1 MLLVRIAM
9 RGLTGAMARGQTRLN
24 PTECNLMV
32 MALRSWNG
40 EKKAPHS
47 SLQTRVR
54 VFLPTMYTCIQICI
68 AQIAQRLTDLLAVCS
83 IWTHVAWHPVTP
95 ATSAEQ
101 WHQHQ
106 SKLSARTDKHL
117 PRWGSKLEIGEVQ
130 ILNHLKSE
138 SEYLHSLSFV

>member
-54 VFLPTMYTCIQICI
+54 VFLPIMYTCIQICI
-68 AQIAQRLTDLLAVCS
+68 AQIAQRLTDIFAVC
-83 IWTHVAWHPVTP
+83 TVAYGRMWLDTPVTP

-117 PRWGSKLEIGEVQ
+117 PGWGSKLEIGEVR
-130 ILNHLKSE
+130 ILNHLK